1 MVGAYLTAALIFCC
15 LNLSAVRQ
23 ALSVLLL
30 KNVFFSIGSANIP
43 ALFEIPIHRSTFF
56 LKIFISPLK
65 TTQK

>member
-30 KNVFFSIGSANIP
+30 KNVFFSIGSANIV
-43 ALFEIPIHRSTFF
+43 ALSEIAMYR
-56 LKIFISPLK
+56 
-65 TTQK
+65 